1 MSKLAYKQVLN
12 GDKTNLI
19 GEHIVPVSVILTEL
33 NKIKN
38 INLNSIS
45 DTIKKHSTKAVITKP
60 EDQRLR
66 ALGLQKPMPD
76 NWCGNDIMARYKHAK
91 IDLVDKPY
99 KEVVKMYNKHF
110 KMDEHKAA
118 RPLN

>member
-60 EDQRLR
+60 
-66 ALGLQKPMPD
+66 
-76 NWCGNDIMARYKHAK
+76 
-91 IDLVDKPY
+91 
-99 KEVVKMYNKHF
+99 
-110 KMDEHKAA
+110 
-118 RPLN
+118 